1 MMPKLNQVP
10 RLYSP
15 NWFLGTYFVE
25 AQLGTTALFH
35 TVRCADA
42 IISSHFDSLCLFNR
56 HAIDPDEANQ
66 AASSF
71 VDIYRTCCL
80 SFFVESH
87 VILIH
92 PFSSFFIPLRIR
104 GVGLEPPIQQWP
116 RYFSLQNDLTQSTKW
131 AAWKFLYKVPGL
143 GQAFSL
149 QNKC

>member
-1 MMPKLNQVP
+1 MVSLQNDAKTELGPPFVFPKLVSWNI
-10 RLYSP
+10 
-15 NWFLGTYFVE
+15 FCVE

-92 PFSSFFIPLRIR
+92 PFSSPFELGGWGWSHP
-104 GVGLEPPIQQWP
+104 
-116 RYFSLQNDLTQSTKW
+116 FSSGPGI
-131 AAWKFLYKVPGL
+131 FLYKMT
-143 GQAFSL
+143 
-149 QNKC
+149 